1 MIAWIDKYC
10 AQEGLKD
17 PQFSEP
23 KWIASTGADLTVE
36 FPSVVYIYLL
46 TLLTP
51 IVDGGAAGTDFTF
64 SVNGIVLF
72 RHATG
77 VGLQA
82 DSKCIPINYL
92 IPSQR
97 AVLSLNDG
105 TMNDWSVQL
114 ITISAKVPLK

>member
-1 MIAWIDKYC
+1 MEWEYIKKYLE
-10 AQEGLKD
+10 QEGLKD

-23 KWIASTGADLTVE
+23 KWFASTGADQTLE
-36 FPSVVYIYLL
+36 FPSVKYIYLL

-64 SVNGIVLF
+64 SVNSIVLF
-72 RHATG
+72 RFATG

-82 DSKCIPINYL
+82 DSKCIPVNYM
-92 IPSQR
+92 IPTQR

-105 TMNDWSVQL
+105 TLNDWSVQL
-114 ITISAKVPLK
+114 IIISEKCH